1 MKKLHLLVSSITLV
15 VMFST
20 NAFASTHEIVIN
32 GQTVQVETIGDV
44 KVVDITDPLYD
55 CDYSNGELV
64 NGEIVYASPEK
75 EMAMTRSVGSFSFT
89 INDKYSTHFE
99 YNASPT
105 WTVTTQAEL
114 LNIKTNA
121 TYTSSDHYYI
131 VSILQDINTPIFSY
145 KGKADN
151 KNGGIKFTNV
161 PTGTN
166 LAIQVKNETKLPN
179 TDTYLD
185 GKGTTTFK

>member
-1 MKKLHLLVSSITLV
+1 MQLI
-15 VMFST
+15 
-20 NAFASTHEIVIN
+20 
-32 GQTVQVETIGDV
+32 
-44 KVVDITDPLYD
+44 P
-55 CDYSNGELV
+55 
-64 NGEIVYASPEK
+64 
-75 EMAMTRSVGSFSFT
+75 
-89 INDKYSTHFE
+89 
-99 YNASPT
+99 
-105 WTVTTQAEL
+105 
-114 LNIKTNA
+114 

-145 KGKADN
+145 KGITDN

-161 PTGTN
+161 PTGKN